1 MSKSL
6 ALVLL
11 LLGIFV
17 VIPALVYMTIAGLHH
32 VFSPRGGAL
41 YYGFIAVMGAVDAFT
56 IPSVWG
62 VLADD

>member
-1 MSKSL
+1 MSKPL

-17 VIPALVYMTIAGLHH
+17 VIPALIIMVILALHH
-32 VFSPRGGAL
+32 KFSVAGGAM